1 MILEFEKGIKRFLKR
16 KITITTS
23 LLVMFMIVGKIGY
36 SVQLTPNT
44 VNTEQTITE
53 ENYTKIL
60 DKPEYQ
66 SALVVRDNLT
76 DKIHGKLNLS
86 ANKIEIKNSF
96 FSDQASG
103 LNISAIQVREG
114 GELNLGASNTKS
126 IVLQSFTDEGIATGM
141 AVFSNGIKEATA
153 IVDGESLIINAN
165 SEKDSA
171 FGLLVG
177 VSEGD
182 KSKVIINS
190 DATKITAIGQAGHG
204 MQVRSGGTVQIN
216 SRLTEI
222 SGYNVISTE
231 EGALVEINKD
241 NNKNNIVKLDGN
253 ISVTSFQAS
262 TTENTGV
269 FINLSNDESYL
280 NGNIGAVGNT
290 ELGISNGANWNMK
303 GKSSL
308 IGTVTL
314 QGGTINLG
322 TTEGLTITGNGLVMN
337 GSGAG
342 YDSLIT
348 GTGNIDSNIST
359 NGEGNIFELGNG
371 SKYTGT
377 LTLGDSSTAENKG
390 YLALQNNSNI
400 VVGSGA
406 TFTNA
411 EGATIVGTTN
421 DQHVIEVAG
430 GTAVNN
436 GTIDLSGTTGS
447 YAMYATANN
456 STLTNNGTIKVDY
469 NGSKVFGSGNNI
481 SSKQENTNTGKIQIN
496 GYNGKTTEE
505 AKKALD
511 ELLLGS
517 EAINSGMYVDD
528 NGVAIVFGDTVKG
541 EMSVTDALNK
551 VTANALQI
559 DKEGATIKA
568 DGNSIVGEKDYLNSL
583 NIAGNLELVADGT
596 YNTIGIENV
605 TTNID
610 SVSTIKIGSDLTVN
624 FVNGT
629 INGEKSNP
637 AINIEKNGT
646 LSLNG
651 MTVNGNIGSD
661 LDSFNEPGTAGES
674 TLSMTGKNNINGNVD
689 LTKIDIIGG
698 ESSFS
703 SNSSFSGEM
712 KTTITSSNDGIAKF
726 EVAENGDNALL
737 NTSKNNNSVT
747 LVGKFGIITNELTE
761 DKSVSLGES
770 NDLTS
775 AEFVSN
781 SDKTQDIYLTDL
793 DKDNNTI
800 YAKYNKELL
809 SEYGK
814 ELNDINNSFQV
825 INDKVSQNKADRVA
839 LADKVYAGTI
849 YAETVRAAYDNSK
862 LIENEVL
869 TLNPNVGVGEWAA
882 SGKALYMKN
891 EDYRDGKLGNRYSSD
906 SETTGLLA
914 TLEYGL
920 TGTSNVGFAF
930 AGAKQNLDT
939 DTGSADTDIFY
950 LGAFAKK
957 EVGNYK
963 LTAGLGYEL
972 NKFDTEENI
981 FGGREKYD
989 ANVYSAYVEG
999 RYSMDLGDNL
1009 AFEPKLKLGYT
1020 YVDQDSVKDSTYD
1033 MGSQDLSAYDVEVG
1047 ADFVKSVALESGKL
1061 DVTFGASYAMIFGD
1075 TDDEFDARFYN
1086 STATGSTFRMM
1097 GANLNEKSAN
1107 FDLGV
1112 ALTKDSGVFY
1122 NTGVTLRV
1130 GEDNTRNYGVTLG
1143 AGYRF

>member
-44 VNTEQTITE
+44 VKTEQTITG

-76 DKIHGKLNLS
+76 DKIHGKLNLF

-103 LNISAIQVREG
+103 LNMSAIQVREG
-114 GELNLGASNTKS
+114 GELNLGASNTES

-153 IVDGESLIINAN
+153 IVDGKSLIINAN

-222 SGYNVISTE
+222 SGDNVIGTE

-253 ISVTSFQAS
+253 ISVTSSQAS

-322 TTEGLTITGNGLVMN
+322 TAGGLSITGNGLVMN

-348 GTGNIDSNIST
+348 GTGNIDSNISI

-377 LTLGDSSTAENKG
+377 LTLEDSSTAENKG

-421 DQHVIEVAG
+421 DQHVIEVTG

-447 YAMYATANN
+447 YAMYGDST
-456 STLTNNGTIKVDY
+456 STLTNNGTVEVDY
-469 NGSKVFGSGNNI
+469 NSDNTSMVFGNAGTR
-481 SSKQENTNTGKIQIN
+481 TNTGSIKIN
-496 GYNGKTTEE
+496 NYTGNTTSEDKAKLEE
-505 AKKALD
+505 Y
-511 ELLLGS
+511 LLGVG
-517 EAINSGMYVDD
+517 ADNTGMFVDE
-528 NGVAIVFGDTVKG
+528 NGNGIIFGDPTNHISGDNFVSGVMDKIDG
-541 EMSVTDALNK
+541 GALNI
-551 VTANALQI
+551 AE
-559 DKEGATIKA
+559 EGATVKA
-568 DGNSIVGEKDYLNSL
+568 DGTNITGNTENGLESLNVYGMLKLVSDGSSREMNIENLTTNVSAGASIVVGS
-583 NIAGNLELVADGT
+583 NLTA
-596 YNTIGIENV
+596 
-605 TTNID
+605 
-610 SVSTIKIGSDLTVN
+610 N
-624 FVNGT
+624 FTNGT
-629 INGEKSNP
+629 INTFDADPVIS
-637 AINIEKNGT
+637 IEQDGI
-646 LSLNG
+646 LGLNG

-661 LDSFNEPGTAGES
+661 SKSFEAAGSGHS
-674 TLSMTGKNNINGNVD
+674 TVSMSGSNTINGNMDV
-689 LTKIDIIGG
+689 TDINVVSG
-698 ESSFS
+698 ESIFS
-703 SNSSFSGEM
+703 SDSTFGGIMN
-712 KTTITSSNDGIAKF
+712 TTITSSGDGIVKF
-726 EVAENGDNALL
+726 EVSEDGDNALL
-737 NTSKNNNSVT
+737 NTYDSGKSVD
-747 LVGKFGIITNELTE
+747 VNGKFAISTETLTKDETIDLGKGNNLE
-761 DKSVSLGES
+761 D
-770 NDLTS
+770 

-793 DKDNNTI
+793 NKTNNTI

-891 EDYRDGKLGNRYSSD
+891 EYYREGKLGNRYSSD

-920 TGTSNVGFAF
+920 TDTSNVGFAF

-1020 YVDQDSVKDSTYD
+1020 YVDQDSVKDGTYD